1 MELRSNRPSRGRPV
15 QRLLSPAWLSG
26 FVLAIGLGASAAA
39 WHSARSDAQR
49 DAQAD
54 FDFRVRELVN
64 NIALRM
70 QTYQQVLYGVQ
81 GLFASSDYVDRNEFH
96 IYLAGQEL
104 NTHFPGIQGVGYMR
118 FVPQAALARH
128 VAELRREGFSAYDVY
143 PAGERSGYS
152 PIVYL
157 EPFSGTN
164 LKAFGFDPWH
174 DPVRRAALAQARD
187 SGLPAMTGK
196 IRLVQ
201 ETDAQGQAGFL
212 IVLPV
217 YRNGEPRDT
226 LAQRRAAIMGW
237 VYAPFRVGDAM
248 AGIGGDQAGALG
260 IELFDGDSL
269 DAAHRMY
276 DSRKGALPD
285 DASRTVQKLR
295 LAGHQWTLQISAAP
309 PQRPLLGDKPRL
321 VAVIGIVLSV
331 LLTALA
337 WALAEG
343 RRRARAAL
351 HGSRAMAAE
360 LKEGQQSLLVMAQ
373 SAQNSQAVLRSIL
386 DSTIDGVVV
395 DNLRGSVLNS
405 NRRFRQIWDV
415 PEQLDWQTDGAILMK
430 HLSGQLQDAAPFLA
444 ADARPFSDGDEHNA
458 QLHLK
463 DGRVIELCQRM
474 LKLAN
479 EPARLWS
486 FRDVTESTM
495 AAQREQTRSRVLEL
509 LASGAPLPAILES
522 VVLGVEA
529 GNPGALCSILLLD
542 EEEKHLVVGAAP
554 SLPDFFNKGIN
565 GTPLQQGIGSCVQA
579 IMSNRRVIVE
589 DIRNDPLWSAHRE
602 LALRAGLV
610 ACWSDP
616 IHAHGGKVLGAFAI
630 YYRNTHQ
637 RSVANFALAEQAAN
651 LAGIAIEQAQAA
663 EALRSGEARFR
674 SLYDNA
680 PVALWQQ
687 DWSAVRT
694 ALHDIA
700 ASGIDDLQ
708 GWLQANPSQLKRLA
722 ALVRITD
729 VNAAALTQVGG
740 AAQGKDLA
748 ALTIAQ
754 NFADSAMPCFGSALV
769 ALARGAQLFACE
781 SSFLRLDGVLR
792 QNELTLLVMPGHGH
806 GLDFVIV
813 STIDITERKRLNE
826 ELQMLATTDSLTGLP
841 NRREFM
847 RRLEEQ
853 QGRLQRELDQRA
865 AVLMLDIDHFKNVN
879 DQHGHA
885 VGDAV
890 LRHLATLMKD
900 SQRKVDVLGRV
911 GGEEFAALLPGAD
924 NEAARV
930 FAERLRQRIEAT
942 PLQLDGLGLPVTVSV
957 GIAAMAASDEK
968 VDAVLV
974 RADKALYCAK
984 HGGRNRVEQ
993 AAACS

>member
-1 MELRSNRPSRGRPV
+1 MELRPNRPTRGRPL

-26 FVLAIGLGASAAA
+26 LVLAVGLGATGAA

-49 DAQAD
+49 DTQAE

-81 GLFASSDYVDRNEFH
+81 GLFASSDHVDRTEFRT
-96 IYLAGQEL
+96 YLAGQEL
-104 NTHFPGIQGVGYMR
+104 NTHFPGIQGVGFMR
-118 FVPQAALARH
+118 LVPQDRLAQHIAA
-128 VAELRREGFSAYDVY
+128 LRREGFPDYEVY
-143 PAGERSGYS
+143 PAGERSAYS

-174 DPVRRAALAQARD
+174 DPVRRTALVQARD

-212 IVLPV
+212 IALPV
-217 YRNGEPRDT
+217 YRNGEPRGT

-237 VYAPFRVGDAM
+237 VYAPFRIGDVM
-248 AGIGGDQAGALG
+248 AGVSGDQAGALE
-260 IELFDGDSL
+260 IELFDGDGL
-269 DAAHRMY
+269 DAARRMY
-276 DSRKGALPD
+276 DSRRGVLPEN
-285 DASRTVQKLR
+285 ASRTVQKLR
-295 LAGHQWTLQISAAP
+295 IAGHQWTLQISAP
-309 PQRPLLGDKPRL
+309 PPHRSLFGDKPRL

-331 LLTALA
+331 LLTSLA

-351 HGSRAMAAE
+351 QSSRAMAEE
-360 LKEGQQSLLVMAQ
+360 LKEGQQSLLVMAE

-386 DSTIDGVVV
+386 DSTVDGILV

-415 PEQLDWQTDGAILMK
+415 PEQLDWQTDGSILMT
-430 HLSGQLQDAAPFLA
+430 HLAGQLQDAKPFLNA
-444 ADARPFSDGDEHNA
+444 GAHPFTDGGEHTA
-458 QLHLK
+458 ELHLK
-463 DGRVIELCQRM
+463 DGRVIELRQRM
-474 LKLAN
+474 LRLAN

-486 FRDVTESTM
+486 FRDVTEPTL
-495 AAQREQTRSRVLEL
+495 AAQSEQTRSRVLEL
-509 LASGAPLPAILES
+509 LAGGAPLPAILES

-529 GNPGALCSILLLD
+529 GNPGALCSIILLD

-554 SLPDFFNKGIN
+554 SLPDFFNQGIN
-565 GTPLQQGIGSCVQA
+565 GTPLQQGVGSCVHA
-579 IMSNRRVIVE
+579 IMTNRRVIVD
-589 DIRNDPLWSAHRE
+589 DIRRDPLWSAHRE

-616 IHAHGGKVLGAFAI
+616 IHSSTGKVMGAFAI
-630 YYRNTHQ
+630 YYRETHR
-637 RSVANFALAEQAAN
+637 RSVANLALAEQAAN

-687 DWSAVRT
+687 DWSAVRA

-700 ASGIDDLQ
+700 ASGIEDLQ
-708 GWLQANPSQLKRLA
+708 AWLQANPSQLKRLA

-740 AAQGKDLA
+740 AAQGKALA

-792 QNELTLLVMPGHGH
+792 QNELTLLVMPGHAH
-806 GLDFVIV
+806 ALDFVIV

-847 RRLEEQ
+847 RRLQEQ

-885 VGDAV
+885 IGDAV

-930 FAERLRQRIEAT
+930 FAERLRQRIEST
-942 PLQLDGLGLPVTVSV
+942 PLQLDGLRLAVTVSV
-957 GIAAMAASDEK
+957 GIAAMSADDEK

-993 AAACS
+993 AEACS

>member
-15 QRLLSPAWLSG
+15 QRLLSPVWLSG

-81 GLFASSDYVDRNEFH
+81 GLFASSDYVDRNEFR

-118 FVPQAALARH
+118 FVPQDGLARH
-128 VAELRREGFSAYDVY
+128 VAELRREGFPAYDVY
-143 PAGERSGYS
+143 PAGERTGYS

-237 VYAPFRVGDAM
+237 VYAPFRVDDAM

-309 PQRPLLGDKPRL
+309 PPRSLLGDKPRL

-351 HGSRAMAAE
+351 QRSRAMAEE

-509 LASGAPLPAILES
+509 LASGAPLPVILES

-554 SLPDFFNKGIN
+554 SLPDFFNKGID
-565 GTPLQQGIGSCVQA
+565 GTPLQQGVGSCVQA

-616 IHAHGGKVLGAFAI
+616 IHAAGGKVLGAFAI

-687 DWSAVRT
+687 DWSAVRA

-740 AAQGKDLA
+740 AAEGKDLA

-930 FAERLRQRIEAT
+930 FAERLRQRIEST
-942 PLQLDGLGLPVTVSV
+942 PLQLNGLGLPVTVSV